1 MQADWLKPL
10 VESSLAN
17 GGIIKFDL
25 KAFSEEIHLALC
37 GVTNSQTLKNFAAL
51 AQYVDQRP
59 EVPLLTASTLMV
71 PGYVDLE
78 EIHGIARFIAALNPD
93 IPYSLLAFYPQFY
106 LPDLPVTPRDFAL
119 KARQTALE
127 AGLQQVNL
135 GNVHLLQ

>member
-1 MQADWLKPL
+1 MQEAWLKPL
-10 VESSLAN
+10 VDSCLGN

-25 KAFSEEIHLALC
+25 KTFSEEMHLALC
-37 GVTNSQTLKNFAAL
+37 GVSNSQTLQNFARL
-51 AQYVDQRP
+51 ADRVRERP

-78 EIHGIARFIAALNPD
+78 EIHGLARFIAALNPE

-106 LPDLPVTPRDFAL
+106 LPDLPVTSRDFAL
-119 KARQTALE
+119 AARRVAQE
-127 AGLQQVNL
+127 AGVKHINL